1 MKLKAII
8 LFVVLSLHLFLFL
21 PGCSS
26 PPPDIGSGKPMIY
39 VSILP
44 QKYFVERIVADN
56 FDIHVMIPPGHSPA
70 TYAPTPRQ
78 IRTLSL
84 SVLYLRI
91 GHIPFENA
99 WMENIAANAKNMKI
113 VDTSIGIELIRS
125 EKETHSHKHNHHH
138 SGIDPHIW
146 LSPKAVKMQCKHI
159 LDAVIEVD
167 PQNRQV
173 FQNNYRRFLENI
185 DQLHREITTLLEK
198 HRGKKF
204 MVFHPAWSYFARDYG
219 LVQVSIEIEG
229 KSPSPMDL
237 KKAVDIARK
246 DGIHVIFVQKQ
257 FDNASAHAIANEI
270 KGDALSLDPLAL
282 DWVDNM
288 KRIAQI
294 LSRVLNNDGQYG
306 K

>member
-1 MKLKAII
+1 MKCKPVI
-8 LFVVLSLHLFLFL
+8 LAASLTLLLFLFL
-21 PGCSS
+21 PGCGS
-26 PPPDIGSGKPMIY
+26 PTPDVGSGKPLIY

-44 QKYFVERIVADN
+44 QKYFLERIVADN

-70 TYAPTPRQ
+70 AYAPTPRQ

-91 GHIPFENA
+91 GHIPFETA

-113 VDTSIGIELIRS
+113 VDTSAGIELIKS
-125 EKETHSHKHNHHH
+125 EKEEPSHNHGHHH

-146 LSPKAVKMQCKHI
+146 LSPQAVKMQCKHI
-159 LDAVIEVD
+159 LDAVIELD

-173 FQNNYRRFLENI
+173 YQNNYQRFLEDI
-185 DQLHREITTLLEK
+185 DQLHREIAALLEK

-219 LVQVSIEIEG
+219 LAQVSIEIEG

-237 KKAVDIARK
+237 KKAVDIAKK
-246 DGIHVIFVQKQ
+246 DDIHVIFVQKQ
-257 FDNASAHAIANEI
+257 FDNASARAVANEI
-270 KGDALSLDPLAL
+270 NGDVIAMDPLAP
-282 DWVDNM
+282 DWLDNM
-288 KRIAQI
+288 KRIAQT
-294 LSRVLNNDGQYG
+294 LNWSLTNDR
-306 K
+306 

>member
-1 MKLKAII
+1 MKCKAVI
-8 LFVVLSLHLFLFL
+8 FFAVSSLLLFLFL
-21 PGCSS
+21 PGCGS
-26 PPPDIGSGKPMIY
+26 PTPDVGPGKPLIY

-44 QKYFVERIVADN
+44 QKYFLERIVADN

-70 TYAPTPRQ
+70 AYAPTPRQ
-78 IRTLSL
+78 IRDLSL
-84 SVLYLRI
+84 SILYFRI
-91 GHIPFENA
+91 GHIPFETA

-113 VDTSIGIELIRS
+113 VDTSVGVELIKPGKQGPS
-125 EKETHSHKHNHHH
+125 HTHGNRH

-173 FQNNYRRFLENI
+173 FQNNYQQFLEDI
-185 DQLHREITTLLEK
+185 DQLHREIAALLEK

-219 LVQVSIEIEG
+219 LVQVPIEIEG
-229 KSPSPMDL
+229 KSPGPMDL
-237 KKAVDIARK
+237 KKAVDIAKK

-257 FDNASAHAIANEI
+257 FDTASARAAANEI
-270 KGDALSLDPLAL
+270 NGDFITMDPLAP
-282 DWVDNM
+282 DWPDNM
-288 KRIAQI
+288 KRIAQTI
-294 LSRVLNNDGQYG
+294 NRALR
-306 K
+306 